1 MNNTIENNK
10 LIRTFMGLQPKL
22 IAPDVYSYNDGVFFT
37 SRGSL
42 EQVSKSMDEYVK
54 YHSDWNWLMDVLI
67 KIKKLGYFIDMN
79 YLSNTYGHIA
89 TSHYSGKTILA
100 EISHK
105 PNPRVSTPP
114 TAENP
119 IYINE
124 FDDPKE
130 ALYNLIVRFIH
141 WYNQQSK

>member
-54 YHSDWNWLMDVLI
+54 YHSDWNWLMKLVD
-67 KIKKLGYFIDMN
+67 KIDYQVTMNNGDYFQVSINKHKTSIIRKDKLSN
-79 YLSNTYGHIA
+79 PYLSDEIIGEGESKIEATYNA
-89 TSHYSGKTILA
+89 C
-100 EISHK
+100 IS
-105 PNPRVSTPP
+105 
-114 TAENP
+114 
-119 IYINE
+119 
-124 FDDPKE
+124 
-130 ALYNLIVRFIH
+130 FIH